1 MACSFVFV
9 PPPSFHDCQTRRT
22 RPFGCVCRVWQSTW
36 YIWHPNANA
45 HAIWRVRSRFPS
57 PLSFDNDQTAMNTP
71 VRACS
76 SCLVVVGTKN
86 TPFGVFLVY
95 FPIFEQNANGHAT
108 WHVRSRSPSMYDPTC
123 QPHTRNA
130 PIWMCFSCSA
140 SPTSSTC
147 QTRET
152 RPHGCVSR
160 VRFSFHL
167 FWLPNMR
174 NTPPWVCF
182 SCLYSRLY

>member
-9 PPPSFHDCQTRRT
+9 PPPSFHDCQTQRT

-76 SCLVVVGTKN
+76 SRLVIVGTKN

-108 WHVRSRSPSMYDPTC
+108 WHVRSCSPSMYNPTC

-130 PIWMCFSCSA
+130 PIWTCFSCSA

-152 RPHGCVSR
+152 CPHGCVSR

-167 FWLPNMR
+167 L
-174 NTPPWVCF
+174 
-182 SCLYSRLY
+182 

>member
-45 HAIWRVRSRFPS
+45 HAIWRVRSCFPS

-76 SCLVVVGTKN
+76 SRLVIVGTKN
-86 TPFGVFLVY
+86 TPKGVFLVY

-123 QPHTRNA
+123 QPHEKCA
-130 PIWMCFSCSA
+130 HLDVFLLF
-140 SPTSSTC
+140 
-147 QTRET
+147 
-152 RPHGCVSR
+152 GVS
-160 VRFSFHL
+160 HL
-167 FWLPNMR
+167 LYLPNTG

-182 SCLYSRLY
+182 SCSLLLPPLLAAEHEKHAPLGMFFVFVY